1 MAGEK
6 GGVVGFVVAPEAL
19 DKYAAL
25 VERNSNNMSLTNAYL
40 DAETKIGNTDGLWI
54 QWVLGAH
61 NEIVDRMSSSL
72 VQGSHTMGASAEE
85 LTRAAGH
92 YRAAD
97 QAAEASLDASYPPS
111 QRPFVDQPR
120 PTPATRH
127 GEQGPTEAVA
137 GDDVKDPLSFLTEPG
152 TPSEYSDPLALF
164 NRIGDLLSPSACIN
178 QIFADTIGVNPMDYV
193 NGLLVGDWKGIATC
207 AMAWEQLAKAADAM
221 GDNVNNGL
229 RWLAPDWQ
237 GHAGDAA
244 VEYFDRVG
252 KALISHR
259 DVFQL
264 LHDKYVEMARDVW
277 LASKTLADL
286 IKMAMDKAATAAIAA
301 AAGWA
306 LAATGAGAG
315 VSWGIAA
322 SQYLEIIKLW
332 GDATSV
338 IAGVQTA
345 ITGFV
350 AFFTTPDAITI
361 GEVNPIPVPLAN
373 YNHPG
378 V

>member
-1 MAGEK
+1 M
-6 GGVVGFVVAPEAL
+6 
-19 DKYAAL
+19 
-25 VERNSNNMSLTNAYL
+25 
-40 DAETKIGNTDGLWI
+40 
-54 QWVLGAH
+54 
-61 NEIVDRMSSSL
+61 
-72 VQGSHTMGASAEE
+72 
-85 LTRAAGH
+85 
-92 YRAAD
+92 
-97 QAAEASLDASYPPS
+97 
-111 QRPFVDQPR
+111 
-120 PTPATRH
+120 
-127 GEQGPTEAVA
+127 A

-152 TPSEYSDPLALF
+152 TPGEYSDPLALF
-164 NRIGDLLSPSACIN
+164 NWAGDLLSPTALIT
-178 QIFADTIGVNPMDYV
+178 QILNDTIGVNPMEFI

-286 IKMAMDKAATAAIAA
+286 VKMAMDKAATAAIAA

-332 GDATSV
+332 GEATSV

-350 AFFTTPDAITI
+350 GFFMTPDAITI

-373 YNHPG
+373 YDHPG